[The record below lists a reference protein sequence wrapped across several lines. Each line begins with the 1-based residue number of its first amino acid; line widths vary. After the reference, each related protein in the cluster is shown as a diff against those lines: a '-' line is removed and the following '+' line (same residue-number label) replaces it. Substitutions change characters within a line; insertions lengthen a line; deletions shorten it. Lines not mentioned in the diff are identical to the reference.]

1 MWMMVA
7 LDSLAVLASLKS
19 GWGITCLVS
28 EIAQEAE
35 GRHSFV
41 YILAGHQGHEENEKA
56 DHLEKKKKQRRL
68 WDGNGDGCTEGL
80 EEGACE
86 AKVEGLGMGVEI
98 SSEAWARAGHG
109 KGVYLQFAPMLQDIR
124 EAVWK
129 GMSLGVI
136 ECFSYCRGNGNC
148 GKGKTEDAPLPTM

>member
-56 DHLEKKKKQRRL
+56 DHLEKKKKAAATVGWKWR
-68 WDGNGDGCTEGL
+68 W
-80 EEGACE
+80 
-86 AKVEGLGMGVEI
+86 
-98 SSEAWARAGHG
+98 
-109 KGVYLQFAPMLQDIR
+109 VY
-124 EAVWK
+124 
-129 GMSLGVI
+129 
-136 ECFSYCRGNGNC
+136 RG
-148 GKGKTEDAPLPTM
+148 P